1 MPRPPGPYSLLTRLV
16 SRDALPAADD
26 PLASHATMLHALLG
40 DLAQRCAVRHA
51 ALWLPADP
59 TAEAHGPQWSPIAVW
74 RSWGPAVALPDA
86 VEAPEQLLAVAGV
99 AAMTDVTCGG
109 MRRGVVVLANRRRR
123 ESRPLPVGPIGDA
136 VACIALVLSRGRHR
150 ADADAAGRR
159 ACAVVAQAAAHR
171 RELAAV
177 RAVERDRLAMAV
189 TASAH
194 AQLRTI
200 LAHAEQL
207 GDALRTGSAD
217 TANVARAMRARLCEM
232 IEQFRIVVRGVY
244 PQVLRGCGVRAAIEE
259 LAASLAVPVFV
270 EGDLGRRQGWEIES
284 ALFQAAASAVASLGA
299 HPGAEPMRI
308 ALSRSGEVLSIRL
321 CRAGP
326 EPVAVRLALRED
338 ARRLAA
344 LGGRLGVE
352 VTVQSESIVDIRL
365 SERLSGPRDEPAEP
379 APTVGAAGHL
389 LGLLVARRQTTHTA
403 PVRVALDRQDHRARV
418 LLVGTRAADLLALLC
433 GRPVQRDGMLPGTD
447 TSVSYQYGRCP
458 RIALYPRGSVSA
470 PVVFPADSQIAWPD
484 ALVGVARVVVDFPAE
499 GLHGLRVRH
508 STQHTVGE
516 FAARLRRWSGTPDGP
531 PDAVVVVLAGPP
543 TVAEAAFLAA
553 LRATDA
559 PGFRPVV
566 ICAVHEAALAESRER
581 LETLSDVV
589 VGWHDAAGGGTA
601 VEQLLRLR
609 SGTCGPVLAAR
620 WALRAATDC
629 RSAGQL
635 DAELADALETA
646 TVGSREVAELD
657 LLQALQTRDL
667 TLPRAQAAA
676 ERLLGAEGVG
686 PHARLGL
693 PADAAAAEVCQA
705 AGEALAF
712 WRTQSLAPDT
722 GQRRSAY
729 ARLART
735 CEWLLTHRIRP

>member
-1 MPRPPGPYSLLTRLV
+1 MPRPPGPYSLLARLV
-16 SRDALPAADD
+16 SQGALPAADD
-26 PLASHATMLHALLG
+26 PFAGHAPMLQALLG
-40 DLAQRCAVRHA
+40 DLARRCAVRYA
-51 ALWLPADP
+51 ALWLPTDP
-59 TAEAHGPQWSPIAVW
+59 AAEAHSPQWSPIAVW
-74 RSWGPAVALPDA
+74 RSWGPTVALPDA
-86 VEAPEQLLAVAGV
+86 VEDPEQLLAVADV
-99 AAMTDVTCGG
+99 AAMTDVRCGG

-123 ESRPLPVGPIGDA
+123 EARPLPLGPIGDA

-159 ACAVVAQAAAHR
+159 AFAVVAQAAAHR

-189 TASAH
+189 TASAD
-194 AQLRTI
+194 AQLRMI

-207 GDALRTGSAD
+207 GEALRTGSAD
-217 TANVARAMRARLCEM
+217 AANVARPMRARLHEM

-244 PQVLRGCGVRAAIEE
+244 PQVLRVSGVRAAIEE
-259 LAASLAVPVFV
+259 LAASLAIPVFV

-321 CRAGP
+321 RRAGS
-326 EPVAVRLALRED
+326 EPTAVRLALRED
-338 ARRLAA
+338 VRRLAA

-352 VTVQSESIVDIRL
+352 ATVECESIVDIRL
-365 SERLSGPRDEPAEP
+365 SERLSDPRDEPAEP
-379 APTVGAAGHL
+379 GPAVGAAGHL

-418 LLVGTRAADLLALLC
+418 LLVGARAADLLALLC
-433 GRPVQRDGMLPGTD
+433 GRPVQRDGMLPAMD

-458 RIALYPRGSVSA
+458 RIALYPQGSVSA
-470 PVVFPADSQIAWPD
+470 PVVFPPDSQIAWQD
-484 ALVGVARVVVDFPAE
+484 AVAGVARAVVDLPAE
-499 GLHGLRVRH
+499 GLRGLRVRH
-508 STQHTVGE
+508 STQQTGRE
-516 FAARLRRWSGTPDGP
+516 DAARLRRWWGTPDGP
-531 PDAVVVVLAGPP
+531 PDAVVMVLAAPP
-543 TVAEAAFLAA
+543 TIAEAQFLVA

-559 PGFRPVV
+559 PGFRPSV
-566 ICAVHEAALAESRER
+566 ICAMREAALAESRQR

-589 VGWHDAAGGGTA
+589 VGWHPAEGGGAA

-620 WALRAATDC
+620 WALRAATEC

-635 DAELADALETA
+635 DAELAEALETA

-657 LLQALQTRDL
+657 LLQALQTRDVM
-667 TLPRAQAAA
+667 LPFAQAAA

-686 PHARLGL
+686 AHARLGL
-693 PADAAAAEVCQA
+693 PAGAAADEVSQA

-712 WRTQSLAPDT
+712 WRTQSLAPDS